1 MKFIDLINYLQ
12 KKNIKISLV
21 IGFLIIF
28 GWFIFALFAN
38 FIAPYDPNVHNL
50 NNTFQYPNF
59 NHFFGT
65 DNYGRDIFS
74 RVIHGSRIDLQMAIL
89 GVVFPF
95 LIGNFLGHISGYFG
109 GIIDTLLMRFLDITM
124 AFPFFVL
131 VIAIVSI
138 LGPGLKSFYIALAL
152 VGWVSYARLSRSQ
165 VLVIKNHDYILAAK
179 TLGYG
184 NMRII
189 FFHILPNS
197 ITPSLVFA
205 MTDAVLVVLLGSALS
220 YLGLGVQPPTAE
232 WGVMIAEGQIFI
244 TSSWWMSLFPG
255 LAIVFLALG
264 FSLCADGLASLLNVK
279 E

>member
-1 MKFIDLINYLQ
+1 MKFDNPIRFLHAH
-12 KKNIKISLV
+12 NIKFTLV
-21 IGFLIIF
+21 IGIIIIIS
-28 GWFIFALFAN
+28 WIIIAIFAS
-38 FIAPYDPNVHNL
+38 FISPFDPNTL
-50 NNTFQYPNF
+50 YLDNTFQYPNLI
-59 NHFFGT
+59 HFFGT

-74 RVIHGSRIDLQMAIL
+74 RVIHGSRLDLQMAFI

-95 LIGNFLGHISGYFG
+95 IIGNFIGLLSGYFG
-109 GIIDTLLMRFLDITM
+109 GIIDSIIMRLLEITM
-124 AFPFFVL
+124 SFPFFVL

-165 VLVIKNHDYILAAK
+165 VLIVKNLDYILAAK

-189 FFHILPNS
+189 FSHILPNS
-197 ITPSLVFA
+197 MTPSLVFS
-205 MTDAVLVVLLGSALS
+205 MTDAILVVLLGSALS

-244 TSSWWMSLFPG
+244 TSSWWMCLFPG
-255 LAIVFLALG
+255 LAIVLLALG
-264 FSLCADGLASLLNVK
+264 FSLCADGLATMLNVK

>member
-1 MKFIDLINYLQ
+1 MKFDDPIKFLHHH
-12 KKNIKISLV
+12 NIKFTLV
-21 IGFLIIF
+21 IGIIIIIS
-28 GWFIFALFAN
+28 WIIIAIFAS
-38 FIAPYDPNVHNL
+38 FISPFDPNTL
-50 NNTFQYPNF
+50 YLDNTFQYPNLI
-59 NHFFGT
+59 HFFGT

-74 RVIHGSRIDLQMAIL
+74 RVIHGSRLDLQMAFI

-95 LIGNFLGHISGYFG
+95 IIGNFIGLLSGYFG
-109 GIIDTLLMRFLDITM
+109 GIIDSIIMRLLEITM
-124 AFPFFVL
+124 SFPFFVL

-165 VLVIKNHDYILAAK
+165 VLIVKNLDYILAAK

-189 FFHILPNS
+189 FSHILPNS
-197 ITPSLVFA
+197 MTPSLVFS
-205 MTDAVLVVLLGSALS
+205 MTDAILVVLLGSALS

-244 TSSWWMSLFPG
+244 TSSWWMCLFPG
-255 LAIVFLALG
+255 LAIVLLALG
-264 FSLCADGLASLLNVK
+264 FSLCADGLATMLNVK

>member
-1 MKFIDLINYLQ
+1 MKSDDLIKFLHNH
-12 KKNIKISLV
+12 NIKFTLV
-21 IGFLIIF
+21 IGITIIIS
-28 GWFIFALFAN
+28 WIIIAIFAS
-38 FIAPYDPNVHNL
+38 FISPYDPNTL
-50 NNTFQYPNF
+50 YLDNTFQYPNL
-59 NHFFGT
+59 NHIFGT

-74 RVIHGSRIDLQMAIL
+74 RVIHGSRIDLQMAII

-95 LIGNFLGHISGYFG
+95 IIGNFIGLLSGYFG
-109 GIIDTLLMRFLDITM
+109 GIIDSIIMRLLEITM
-124 AFPFFVL
+124 SFPFFVL

-165 VLVIKNHDYILAAK
+165 VLIVKNLDYILAAK

-189 FFHILPNS
+189 FSHILPNS
-197 ITPSLVFA
+197 MTPSLVFS
-205 MTDAVLVVLLGSALS
+205 MTDAILVVLLGSALS

-244 TSSWWMSLFPG
+244 TSSWWMCLFPG
-255 LAIVFLALG
+255 LAIVLLALG
-264 FSLCADGLASLLNVK
+264 FSLCADGLATMLNVK

>member
-1 MKFIDLINYLQ
+1 MKFDNLIKFLHAH
-12 KKNIKISLV
+12 NIKFTLV
-21 IGFLIIF
+21 IGIIIIIS
-28 GWFIFALFAN
+28 WIIIAIFAS
-38 FIAPYDPNVHNL
+38 FISPFDPNTL
-50 NNTFQYPNF
+50 YLDNTFQYPNLI
-59 NHFFGT
+59 HFFGT

-74 RVIHGSRIDLQMAIL
+74 RVIHGSRLDLQMAFI

-95 LIGNFLGHISGYFG
+95 IIGNFIGLLSGYFG
-109 GIIDTLLMRFLDITM
+109 GIIDSIIMRLLEITM
-124 AFPFFVL
+124 SFPFFVL

-165 VLVIKNHDYILAAK
+165 VLIVKNLDYILAAK

-189 FFHILPNS
+189 FSHMLPNS
-197 ITPSLVFA
+197 MTPSLVFS
-205 MTDAVLVVLLGSALS
+205 MTDAILVVLLGSALS

-244 TSSWWMSLFPG
+244 TSSWWMCLFPG
-255 LAIVFLALG
+255 LAIVLLALG
-264 FSLCADGLASLLNVK
+264 FSLCADGLATMLNVK

>member
-1 MKFIDLINYLQ
+1 MKFDDPIKFLHHH
-12 KKNIKISLV
+12 NIKFTLV
-21 IGFLIIF
+21 IGIIIIIS
-28 GWFIFALFAN
+28 WIIIAIFAS
-38 FIAPYDPNVHNL
+38 FISPFDPNTL
-50 NNTFQYPNF
+50 YLDNTFQYPNLI
-59 NHFFGT
+59 HLFGT

-74 RVIHGSRIDLQMAIL
+74 RVIHGSRIDLQMAFI

-95 LIGNFLGHISGYFG
+95 IIGNFIGLLSGYFG
-109 GIIDTLLMRFLDITM
+109 GIIDSIIMRLLEITM
-124 AFPFFVL
+124 SFPFFVL

-165 VLVIKNHDYILAAK
+165 VLIVKNLDYILAAK

-189 FFHILPNS
+189 FSHILPNS
-197 ITPSLVFA
+197 MTPSLVFS
-205 MTDAVLVVLLGSALS
+205 MTDAILVVLLGSALS

-244 TSSWWMSLFPG
+244 TSSWWMCLFPG
-255 LAIVFLALG
+255 LAIVLLALG
-264 FSLCADGLASLLNVK
+264 FSLCADGLATMLNVK

>member
-1 MKFIDLINYLQ
+1 MKFDDPIKFLHHH
-12 KKNIKISLV
+12 NIKFTLV
-21 IGFLIIF
+21 IGIIIIIS
-28 GWFIFALFAN
+28 WIIIAIFAS
-38 FIAPYDPNVHNL
+38 FISPYDPNTL
-50 NNTFQYPNF
+50 YLDNTFQYPNL
-59 NHFFGT
+59 NHIFGT

-74 RVIHGSRIDLQMAIL
+74 RVIHGSRIDLQMAII

-95 LIGNFLGHISGYFG
+95 IIGNFIGLLSGYFG
-109 GIIDTLLMRFLDITM
+109 GIIDSIIMRLLEITM
-124 AFPFFVL
+124 SFPFFVL

-165 VLVIKNHDYILAAK
+165 VLVVKNLDYILAAK

-189 FFHILPNS
+189 FSHILPNS
-197 ITPSLVFA
+197 MTPSLVFS
-205 MTDAVLVVLLGSALS
+205 MTDAILVVLLGSALS

-244 TSSWWMSLFPG
+244 TSSWWMCLFPG
-255 LAIVFLALG
+255 LAIVLLALG
-264 FSLCADGLASLLNVK
+264 FSLCADGLATMLNVK

>member
-1 MKFIDLINYLQ
+1 MKFDDPIKFLHHH
-12 KKNIKISLV
+12 NIKFTLV
-21 IGFLIIF
+21 IGIIIIIS
-28 GWFIFALFAN
+28 WIIIAIFAS
-38 FIAPYDPNVHNL
+38 FISPFDPNTL
-50 NNTFQYPNF
+50 YLDNTFQYPNLI
-59 NHFFGT
+59 HLFGT

-74 RVIHGSRIDLQMAIL
+74 RVIHGTRIDLQMAFI

-95 LIGNFLGHISGYFG
+95 IIGNFIGLLSGYFG
-109 GIIDTLLMRFLDITM
+109 GIIDSIIMRLLEITM
-124 AFPFFVL
+124 SFPFFVL

-165 VLVIKNHDYILAAK
+165 VLVVKNLDYILAAK

-189 FFHILPNS
+189 FSHILPNS
-197 ITPSLVFA
+197 MTPSLVFS
-205 MTDAVLVVLLGSALS
+205 MTDAILVVLLGSALS

-244 TSSWWMSLFPG
+244 TSSWWMCLFPG
-255 LAIVFLALG
+255 LAIVLLALG
-264 FSLCADGLASLLNVK
+264 FSLCADGLATMLNVK